1 MQETRRLIF
10 FRNQRKNQFIEF
22 EDELEIEAFAT
33 PEGLHHD
40 TSAFIKTLISTLNK
54 RERELILLTILLK
67 YYSGLTFKQISQ
79 VLKRL
84 ESIIKLEIYRTLRKM
99 EMMLEDT
106 DEK

>member
-1 MQETRRLIF
+1 LQETRRLIF

-54 RERELILLTILLK
+54 RERELILLK

>member
-54 RERELILLTILLK
+54 RERELILLK

>member
-10 FRNQRKNQFIEF
+10 FRNQRKNQFVEF

-54 RERELILLTILLK
+54 RERELILLK

>member
-54 RERELILLTILLK
+54 RERELTLLK

-84 ESIIKLEIYRTLRKM
+84 ESTIKLEIYRTLRKM

>member
-1 MQETRRLIF
+1 M
-10 FRNQRKNQFIEF
+10 
-22 EDELEIEAFAT
+22 
-33 PEGLHHD
+33 
-40 TSAFIKTLISTLNK
+40 ISTLNK
-54 RERELILLTILLK
+54 RERELILLK

>member
-1 MQETRRLIF
+1 LQETRRLIF
-10 FRNQRKNQFIEF
+10 FRNQRKNQFVEF

-54 RERELILLTILLK
+54 RERELILLK

-84 ESIIKLEIYRTLRKM
+84 ESTIKLEIY
-99 EMMLEDT
+99 
-106 DEK
+106 

>member
-54 RERELILLTILLK
+54 RERELILLK

-84 ESIIKLEIYRTLRKM
+84 ESIIKLEIYRALRKM

>member
-1 MQETRRLIF
+1 MIF

-54 RERELILLTILLK
+54 RERELILLK